1 MGKIVKR
8 RICDFLDPLKKKG
21 TQPAERSGLG
31 EGWCYINTVPQIG
44 PLFWGVHALSFIA
57 LLLVLFSLAKRV
69 KGTGVGLLGS
79 PSDRKKFEW

>member
-1 MGKIVKR
+1 M
-8 RICDFLDPLKKKG
+8 
-21 TQPAERSGLG
+21 AS
-31 EGWCYINTVPQIG
+31 EGGGVSINTVPQIG